1 MRVALT
7 KLAGVES
14 AEVSLDKAS
23 ADIRLKADN
32 RITIPQL
39 REVLKKNGYPTRD
52 AQIEA
57 RGRIVEVEGKLAFDL
72 LNGTIMNLVPDQ
84 QRSMRAGL
92 QPVTITGVSRAAGKS
107 AENVTVTAIAE
118 AK

>member
-57 RGRIVEVEGKLAFDL
+57 RGRIVEVEGKLAIDL
-72 LNGTIMNLVPDQ
+72 LNGTIMNLVPDP